1 MGPLGGP
8 ALGFSAAAAET
19 AAATARGMGW
29 LLRLATAATAS
40 AALRS
45 ADDTTPPIRSVPPLL
60 KALTMHMRPLFCLL
74 MGLALLPS
82 KGNAQGNAQ
91 AGVQDF
97 QVQDKASLTAVPVA
111 ELKPKT
117 IVFADQPG
125 TNEVFVSYEEWA
137 KAKPLQQQL
146 LSLY

>member
-1 MGPLGGP
+1 MGAVGWP
-8 ALGFSAAAAET
+8 ALGFSAAAETTT
-19 AAATARGMGW
+19 AAGGMGW
-29 LLRLATAATAS
+29 LLRLATAAAAG

-45 ADDTTPPIRSVPPLL
+45 AHDTTTPIRSVPPLL
-60 KALTMHMRPLFCLL
+60 KALIMHMRPLFCLL

-97 QVQDKASLTAVPVA
+97 QVQDKASLTAVPLT

-117 IVFADQPG
+117 ILFADHPG
-125 TNEVFVSYEEWA
+125 GNEVFIPYEDWA
-137 KAKPLQQQL
+137 KAKP
-146 LSLY
+146 